1 MSVLPTTTPNVNEVY
16 GFADSVIYTR
26 EPSYTRK
33 LTESRVTSHIDNL
46 EAYKQAVYKIL
57 NTERYKYII
66 YSWDYGVEL
75 LDLIGKPVVY
85 VVPELEARLIE
96 AIMQDDRTLSVD
108 SFEFDTSKF
117 GVVSVTFRCV
127 SIFGDTQ
134 ITTSVEY

>member
-16 GFADSVIYTR
+16 GFADSITYTR

-33 LTESRVTSHIDNL
+33 LTETRVNGYVDKL

-57 NTERYKYII
+57 STERYKYVI

-75 LDLIGKPVVY
+75 LDLIGQPVAY
-85 VVPELEARLIE
+85 VVPEIEARIIE
-96 AIMQDDRTLSVD
+96 AIMQDDRTVSVD

-127 SIFGDTQ
+127 SIFGETE
-134 ITTSVEY
+134 ITTIVEY